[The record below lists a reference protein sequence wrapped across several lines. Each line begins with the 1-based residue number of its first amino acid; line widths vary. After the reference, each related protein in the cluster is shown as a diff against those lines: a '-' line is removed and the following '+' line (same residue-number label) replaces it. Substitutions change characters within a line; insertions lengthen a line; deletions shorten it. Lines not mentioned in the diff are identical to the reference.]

1 MLINVKLELSLY
13 KTKSKMQ
20 IVMWNA
26 N

>member
-1 MLINVKLELSLY
+1 MLINVKLKLSLY

>member
-20 IVMWNA
+20 IVMRNA